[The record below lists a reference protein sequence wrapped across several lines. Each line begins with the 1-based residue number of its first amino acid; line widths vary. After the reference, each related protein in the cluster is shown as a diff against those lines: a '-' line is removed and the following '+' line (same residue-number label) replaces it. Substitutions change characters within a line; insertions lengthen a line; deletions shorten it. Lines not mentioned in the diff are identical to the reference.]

1 MDKGNKRIRLDD
13 DVRDMIRELCKQYP
27 YSYMLRYVPSTK
39 SMEPNYS
46 AVIRCLIGMVSNPS
60 NNCDYPLVNTY
71 SQAANT
77 PSLPIQ
83 VERRVNTNGEVQS
96 AFNDLLR
103 KYEQ

>member
-1 MDKGNKRIRLDD
+1 MDKGNKRVRLDD

-46 AVIRCLIGMVSNPS
+46 AVIRCLIGMVANPVNTVVSNPV
-60 NNCDYPLVNTY
+60 NVNTVATHE
-71 SQAANT
+71 SVSSHHQ
-77 PSLPIQ
+77 
-83 VERRVNTNGEVQS
+83 ERVVAPDELNA